1 MAHGTAAPHC
11 KGSHDSGSGL
21 GCYLSMAWPQVCSS
35 VQLHLVVSS
44 QDVLCCFSFVDVL
57 MVRVIVGEE
66 K

>member
-1 MAHGTAAPHC
+1 
-11 KGSHDSGSGL
+11 
-21 GCYLSMAWPQVCSS
+21 MAWPQVCSS

-66 K
+66 KRKMTLHFRKEAKRGKVGVA